1 MILAC
6 IMLAVFVFS
15 FHIATKKMSEEE
27 QNTVETTA
35 IPLSGKTII
44 VDAGHG
50 IPDERSTK

>member
-50 IPDERSTK
+50 IPDE